1 MGEVAQS
8 ESSAVLRVLLLDAN
22 VRDGQRLLDALRGG
36 GHTVYARQAG
46 WRNEIEVALKEEAW
60 DIALLSCALPDVTPA
75 EAIDLVDELS
85 PAMPVILTV
94 ERGRELFPV
103 ELLENG
109 ACDFVFKSNP
119 ARLLPVVERECA
131 RLSLRSE
138 AAGQSGEASAA
149 SPIDEGEARFLQLA
163 SNTPECYW
171 LTDYESQRI
180 TYVSKGYEQIWGRYV
195 EALYADQ
202 RDWLKHLHADD
213 QARLLQAFR
222 RHRRGG
228 LNEKF
233 RTLRPDGGV
242 RWLHARTFPVRDAD
256 GKVVSIGGVASDISS
271 LVGDQRQL
279 PFFAHFDALT
289 ALPNQ
294 LMFYDQARR
303 LIALARRQSLSVGVM
318 VVDIDHFREVNQ
330 TFGHTSGDELLRQVA
345 GRLSGSLRES
355 DILGRLGG
363 DVFAVLLP
371 DAPDS
376 QQAATVARRVIDT
389 LILPVR
395 VDGQDVFATASI
407 GISFF
412 PGDGEDAHE
421 LISHAELAVRE
432 AKSHGRNNYQFYT
445 ARMHDGIRDRM
456 FLETDLRNAALREE
470 FVLYYQPKVSCANGR
485 ITGAEALLRWNHP
498 RRGIVPPDQ
507 FIPLLEETGLIIPVG
522 RWVLREACR
531 QLLAWQQAGLD
542 IPSVSV
548 NLSARQLLSDTLQS
562 DIENMLAETGLKPAC
577 LDLEI
582 TESMLMQNADSAISM
597 LFALKATGVTISLD
611 DFGTGYSSL
620 AYLKRFPLDAVKVD
634 RSFVQDITAD
644 SDDASITRA
653 VITMAHHLK
662 LKVVAEGVE
671 TAEQLALLI
680 SHQCDIIQGYFFSR
694 PLALG
699 EMTELLTADKRLP
712 AALLRSGTRKPMA
725 LFVGTQDCAE
735 TIAMLERDGHRVCT
749 ANDAD
754 SALQWFGG
762 NLVDVLVCGSP
773 SKRFDAALIIR
784 QVTLLQPLCERIM
797 LLDDKPWGRKQ
808 AIELCSAGLVHR
820 VVHLPFEPVAL
831 RQAVEEALER
841 RRISDDY
848 GRLSHEVEQ
857 VERKLFLVEEE
868 RRRLAEENRQ
878 LQESGSQG
886 LRILRETLAE
896 LPWPVFGIDQ
906 EGVLVLIN
914 DAAFAAF
921 AGRPLMIGA
930 SLNEQIPELPAIG
943 HAVEVCIEG
952 KTYTCRWRTLS
963 SGQSQG
969 GHILLLEER
978 NNAGD

>member
-1 MGEVAQS
+1 MGEVTQS

-22 VRDGQRLLDALRGG
+22 IRDGQRLLDALRGG

-46 WRNEIEVALKEEAW
+46 WRSEIEAALKEEAW
-60 DIALLSCALPDVTPA
+60 DIALLSCALPDVTPT

-85 PAMPVILTV
+85 PAMPIILTV

-131 RLSLRSE
+131 RLNLGGN
-138 AAGQSGEASAA
+138 ATAIPGASGLTSA
-149 SPIDEGEARFLQLA
+149 IDEGEARFLQLA

-195 EALYADQ
+195 EALYAD
-202 RDWLKHLHADD
+202 RHDWLKHLHAED
-213 QARLLQAFR
+213 QARVLQAFR
-222 RHRRGG
+222 RHRQGG
-228 LNEKF
+228 VNEKF
-233 RTLRPDGGV
+233 RTVRPDGGV

-256 GKVVSIGGVASDISS
+256 GNVVSIGGVASDISS

-303 LIALARRQSLSVGVM
+303 MIALARRQNLSIGVM

-371 DAPDS
+371 DASDS

-421 LISHAELAVRE
+421 LISHAELAVRD
-432 AKSHGRNNYQFYT
+432 AKSRGRNNYQFYT

-498 RRGIVPPDQ
+498 RRGIVPPEQ

-531 QLLAWQQAGLD
+531 QLLAWQQAGLE
-542 IPSVSV
+542 IPSISV

-562 DIENMLAETGLKPAC
+562 DIENLLAEVGLKPAC

-694 PLALG
+694 PLG
-699 EMTELLTADKRLP
+699 QDEMTELLTADKRLP

-725 LFVGTQDCAE
+725 LFVGTQACEE

-749 ANDAD
+749 ANDVD
-754 SALQWFGG
+754 SALQWFAG

-773 SKRFDAALIIR
+773 SKHFDAVEVIR
-784 QVTLLQPLCERIM
+784 QVTQLQPLCERIL
-797 LLDDKPWGRKQ
+797 LLDDRPRWRKQ
-808 AIELCSAGLVHR
+808 AIELCTTGQVHR
-820 VVHLPFEPVAL
+820 VVHLPFEPVGL
-831 RQAVEEALER
+831 RQKVEEALER

-868 RRRLAEENRQ
+868 RRRLVEENRQ

-896 LPWPVFGIDQ
+896 LPWPVLGVDQ
-906 EGVLVLIN
+906 EGILVLIN
-914 DAAFAAF
+914 DAAFGAF
-921 AGRPLMIGA
+921 AGRSLMIGSA
-930 SLNEQIPELPAIG
+930 LKEEIPELSVIG
-943 HAVEVCIEG
+943 HSAEVQIEG
-952 KTYTCRWRTLS
+952 RRYDCRWRSLS
-963 SGQSQG
+963 PGESPG
-969 GHILLLEER
+969 GHILLLEEK
-978 NNAGD
+978 NAGD